1 MHKFGPAALSLLSL
15 VLLITGRTEAKA
27 DMFSETLRDGGI
39 AIVVESPNT
48 TADNTVTVIPSGLA
62 NVNDPVTFSTD
73 KQVVRTW
80 MEDLMGDGTHEIF
93 IQLRQPGS
101 GSYGEIRAFST
112 NGDKSLSEIF
122 VKPPE
127 EKDMKGYMGHDD
139 FEVMENTLVRRYP
152 VYKEGDSNANP
163 TGGYRQFQYKL
174 GKGEASW
181 IFRIDR
187 VVEF

>member
-1 MHKFGPAALSLLSL
+1 MHRFGPAALSLLSL
-15 VLLITGRTEAKA
+15 VWLITGRTEAKA

-48 TADNTVTVIPSGLA
+48 TADNTVTVIPSGLD

-127 EKDMKGYMGHDD
+127 QKDMKGYMGHDD

-174 GKGEASW
+174 GKGEAAW

>member
-1 MHKFGPAALSLLSL
+1 MSLLSL
-15 VLLITGRTEAKA
+15 FLLLTGRAPAKA

-39 AIVVESPNT
+39 AIVVESPN
-48 TADNTVTVIPSGLA
+48 AAAENTVTVIPSGLE
-62 NVNDPVTFSTD
+62 NVNEPVTFSTD
-73 KQVVRTW
+73 KQIVRAW

-101 GSYGEIRAFST
+101 GGYGEIRAYST

-122 VKPPE
+122 IKPPE
-127 EKDMKGYMGHDD
+127 KKDMQGYMGHDE

-152 VYKEGDSNANP
+152 VCKEGDSNADP
-163 TGGYRQFQYKL
+163 TGGHRQFQYKL
-174 GKGEASW
+174 GRGEASW
-181 IFRIDR
+181 IFQIDR